1 MHLRILSLNRHTLTS
16 PTELFLSSVESWC
29 FHSENTSLRND
40 VYITPVYTLAK
51 FFRKKGEKLT
61 EVEKGMTHGML
72 IIPNGLIT
80 CKNSSPRILPVVN
93 RIKKVSLVAVNHP
106 ARFSDRYQHRA
117 CPTTFITSNSL
128 REDFNL
134 MTS

>member
-1 MHLRILSLNRHTLTS
+1 MT
-16 PTELFLSSVESWC
+16 
-29 FHSENTSLRND
+29 
-40 VYITPVYTLAK
+40 YIASIYTLGK
-51 FFRKKGEKLT
+51 FSKKNDAKLT
-61 EVEKGMTHGML
+61 EVKKGMTQGML

-106 ARFSDRYQHRA
+106 ARFSDRYHRA